1 MAALSLTEIQDA
13 FLDDEGAGGFG
24 GEQAPL
30 QHMPDHQKRSN
41 PVNPRLA
48 ENAETSKRRRDRR
61 EAKTVSVAAKT
72 VKVTS
77 TSTGRSEL
85 LKLVANALV
94 LTVGLGINFAITRT
108 MTKYFDENYVGS
120 TNQMIVAFIYPLA
133 TLLLLWHL
141 KSSA

>member
-24 GEQAPL
+24 SEAPM
-30 QHMPDHQKRSN
+30 QHMPDHQKKSN
-41 PVNPRLA
+41 PVTPRLA
-48 ENAETSKRRRDRR
+48 ETTESAKRRRERK
-61 EAKTVSVAAKT
+61 EAKNISVAAKN
-72 VKVTS
+72 VKINNQGA
-77 TSTGRSEL
+77 GRSEL

-94 LTVGLGINFAITRT
+94 LTVGLALNFAITRT